1 MSISYRLGSTY
12 DGSMNSKTKIIAAPH
27 PHHPEALAK
36 ASDRLLSP
44 EKAQRMAQFFGL
56 LADANRLRIVAL
68 LAEGEFC
75 VGDIAVALEMS
86 ESAVSHQLR
95 ILKAMRLVSF
105 RRQGRHVFYQLLD
118 HHVLAL
124 YKAVAEHL
132 EEEESDPP

>member
-1 MSISYRLGSTY
+1 MTP
-12 DGSMNSKTKIIAAPH
+12 KTLAVTH
-27 PHHPEALAK
+27 PHCPEALAK
-36 ASDRLLSP
+36 ASDRLLSA

-68 LAEGEFC
+68 LAQGEFC

-105 RRQGRHVFYQLLD
+105 RRQGRHIFYQLLD
-118 HHVLAL
+118 HHVLML
-124 YKAVAEHL
+124 YEAVAEHL
-132 EEEESDPP
+132 DEEESES